1 MKYRTLFLLCTAI
14 SIVVETTAQEAK
26 RFRHEVFSHIDSSVD
41 LTYGRAMNIKGATE
55 ELKLDVFTPPSGDS
69 LQKRPLLIFIH
80 GGGFANGNRKLALG
94 RSICETFARKG
105 FVTASISYRLGIAD
119 PKSNNDYLE
128 ALYRAQQDGRG
139 AVRYLRSRAAEF
151 GIDTS
156 QIFITGTSAGSMT
169 CLALAYMDEH
179 EVPAGID
186 RKKWG
191 SLEGESGPAGY
202 SSNVHGVI
210 NNWGALPDTAWI
222 DEGDVPLFNTG
233 GTADKT
239 VPYDNSYSYHG
250 IGYGP
255 LPLYER
261 CLKTGVPTGLRPFEG
276 AGHTLDGTKKK
287 LDSCIL
293 EMGDWLYT
301 RLRIHGSSQGVR
313 RWEKDISAFDSLNKV
328 EEYADG
334 SVMFLGSSYIRM
346 WTNIRQDLKQA
357 KIIHRGFGGCNL
369 ADVAY
374 YAERIVF
381 PHQPKALFMYV
392 GNDITAGERDKSPIQ
407 VLELFKYVVRTVRQ
421 RYPDMP
427 ITWLEISPSER
438 RWSAWD
444 RVQEAN
450 RLVREY
456 CKATPGLHSI
466 NSSSHFLGQHGTP
479 IKSLYLS
486 DKLHYNVEGYQ
497 VWGAAIRK
505 DVGTIIKQSKV
516 RKQK

>member
-1 MKYRTLFLLCTAI
+1 MSNSKFICLCMALTFALL
-14 SIVVETTAQEAK
+14 SKAQDHQ
-26 RFRHEVFSHIDSSVD
+26 RFKHEVFSRIDSSVN
-41 LTYGRAMNIKGATE
+41 LTYGRALNIKGETE
-55 ELKLDVFTPPSGDS
+55 ELKLDIFTPPAGDT
-69 LQKRPLLIFIH
+69 LKKRPLLIFIH

-119 PKSNNDYLE
+119 PKSNNDYFE

-139 AVRYLRSRAAEF
+139 AVRYLRSRASEF

-156 QIFITGTSAGSMT
+156 QIFVTGTSAGSMT
-169 CLALAYMDEH
+169 SLALAYMDEH

-191 SLEGESGPAGY
+191 SLEGESGPVGF
-202 SSNVHGVI
+202 SSKVHGVI

-250 IGYGP
+250 IGFGP

-261 CLKTGVPTGLRPFEG
+261 CLKTGIPTGLRPFEG
-276 AGHTLDGTKKK
+276 AGHTLDGVKKK

-293 EMGDWLYT
+293 EMGEWLYT
-301 RLRIHGSSQGVR
+301 RLNIHGSSQGVR
-313 RWEKDISAFDSLNKV
+313 RWEKDIAAFDSLNKV
-328 EEYADG
+328 ETYADG

-346 WTNIRQDLKQA
+346 WTNIRKDLKQPN
-357 KIIHRGFGGCNL
+357 IIHRGFGGCNL

-381 PHQPKALFMYV
+381 PHQPRALFIYV
-392 GNDITAGERDKSPIQ
+392 GNDITAGARDKSPEQ
-407 VLELFKYVVRTVRQ
+407 VLQLFKYVVRTIRQ

-438 RWSAWD
+438 RWAAWD
-444 RVQEAN
+444 RVREAN
-450 RLVREY
+450 RLIREY
-456 CKATPGLHSI
+456 CKSTPGLHSI
-466 NSSSHFLGQHGTP
+466 NSASYFLGQDGTP
-479 IKSLYLS
+479 TKSLYLP
-486 DKLHYNVEGYQ
+486 DKLHYNEDGYK
-497 VWGAAIRK
+497 VWGKAIRK
-505 DVGTIIKQSKV
+505 EVGSIIKQAKG
-516 RKQK
+516 RK